1 MELSSKGRDV
11 PASSRDREQRKQIE
25 QIDVD
30 GAKTVMMAEK
40 SSNVTDEHFSE
51 KVCHQYFWKR
61 IFPFPTTDLLAYSD
75 SLVNGQ
81 KLSLSPDGSILC
93 HCIRTSFTL
102 RKAIW
107 EIK

>member
-11 PASSRDREQRKQIE
+11 PALSRDRERKQIE

-61 IFPFPTTDLLAYSD
+61 IFLFPSSDLLAYSD
-75 SLVNGQ
+75 KPREREKTVTRWFHTVSLH
-81 KLSLSPDGSILC
+81 PDIIYFKKGHLGN
-93 HCIRTSFTL
+93 
-102 RKAIW
+102 
-107 EIK
+107 